1 MANFDDKA
9 SRTSSAS
16 TLGDGARR
24 DGFFKEKA
32 RDDEI
37 EHAEDQTPALLPSE
51 VKDEGARSEMFGRM
65 NQNALNAMLENP
77 LAVKSREAV
86 ISDARVFAHEFGMG
100 EDEDYFVKGALVA
113 RNPNDFEDIAELD
126 EEDKIALREEITHK
140 WKQPF
145 TLYYLVGIS
154 CSVSELISVMCSM
167 AAVVQGMDE
176 TVVNGAQLFYTV
188 EFNLQPPYMS
198 ESQASW
204 LTGLINSAPYLA
216 CAVLGCWLTGPL
228 NSLMGRRGVIFLSCF
243 VAGGKPPHLPN
254 SSDHQWHQFGKVSQ
268 IHGSIYSLP
277 VSSSVS
283 ESVPNPPLSQSTRP
297 KVPPLPSVA
306 PSS

>member
-16 TLGDGARR
+16 TLGEGGRR
-24 DGFFKEKA
+24 DGFKEKG
-32 RDDEI
+32 RDEEI
-37 EHAEDQTPALLPSE
+37 EHAENQAPAVLPSE
-51 VKDEGARSEMFGRM
+51 VKDEGARSEMLGRM

-86 ISDARVFAHEFGMG
+86 IRDARAFAHEFGMG

-154 CSVSELISVMCSM
+154 RSKI
-167 AAVVQGMDE
+167 
-176 TVVNGAQLFYTV
+176 
-188 EFNLQPPYMS
+188 
-198 ESQASW
+198 
-204 LTGLINSAPYLA
+204 
-216 CAVLGCWLTGPL
+216 
-228 NSLMGRRGVIFLSCF
+228 
-243 VAGGKPPHLPN
+243 
-254 SSDHQWHQFGKVSQ
+254 
-268 IHGSIYSLP
+268 
-277 VSSSVS
+277 
-283 ESVPNPPLSQSTRP
+283 
-297 KVPPLPSVA
+297 
-306 PSS
+306 